1 MVVRAIAG
9 AAGKGDDP
17 YLAGLRAA
25 LGSVPKL
32 LDNDCWSYRLLGEV
46 FCVGPDSPLFRDL
59 WRRAG
64 ERFAEE
70 GSVLRPGAGR
80 GNVARHGA
88 NPYHVA
94 FDFAGMPEPYRT
106 EIKAYIWWTL
116 SQRENHTPH
125 WRYQALRLI
134 AFCANLAVTGA
145 ALPRLIDYG
154 AALEEGNPRGAGR
167 LRRMFEDWMGSKG
180 YRRWKKEPGIWVANT
195 KTGPVIRKRRVAPLE
210 AAVADGL
217 SRTLVVLRERMKP
230 LEQRDVILLTD
241 VFDREDVPRRT
252 RSEPYISFYSFRL
265 PWLRDIARR
274 YVVHRLQHRDVA
286 AGSLPSVLNALV
298 QAERCLLDLH
308 ADPCIEHID
317 QKVLDEDFLNWGN
330 HTRKLAGRHWYQ
342 RGFNML
348 DWAYIHLDRNWRTLR
363 FNKRNFRRLSN
374 DYTGGQITTA
384 T

>member
-195 KTGPVIRKRRVAPLE
+195 KTGPVIRKRTVARLQTEVESYERDGKTRMAEIGRKRLDRSRQALE
-210 AAVADGL
+210 HVGTIVGTIKDKGTFYGSEPKQRRAVSSGDGTECA
-217 SRTLVVLRERMKP
+217 RATPNRGGYPRN
-230 LEQRDVILLTD
+230 D
-241 VFDREDVPRRT
+241 PRR
-252 RSEPYISFYSFRL
+252 
-265 PWLRDIARR
+265 
-274 YVVHRLQHRDVA
+274 
-286 AGSLPSVLNALV
+286 
-298 QAERCLLDLH
+298 
-308 ADPCIEHID
+308 
-317 QKVLDEDFLNWGN
+317 
-330 HTRKLAGRHWYQ
+330 
-342 RGFNML
+342 
-348 DWAYIHLDRNWRTLR
+348 
-363 FNKRNFRRLSN
+363 
-374 DYTGGQITTA
+374 
-384 T
+384 